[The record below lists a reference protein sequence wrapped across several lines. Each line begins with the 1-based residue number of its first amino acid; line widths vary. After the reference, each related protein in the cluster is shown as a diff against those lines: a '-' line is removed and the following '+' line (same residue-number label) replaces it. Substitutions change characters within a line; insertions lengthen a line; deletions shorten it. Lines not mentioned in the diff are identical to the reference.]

1 MCANQELRIAEL
13 NAAGM
18 HDQEIADVLGIS
30 RMTVLRI
37 RKAMH
42 LPPAKKVASNK
53 AIYSIYD
60 AITNALLYHG
70 SSAEV
75 AEQMGLSCVD
85 HLYTILSRDR
95 KAGKSKYIIVKE

>member
-18 HDQEIADVLGIS
+18 YDQEIATVLGIS
-30 RMTVLRI
+30 RMTVLRT
-37 RKAMH
+37 RKA
-42 LPPAKKVASNK
+42 LNLSPARKVASNK

-60 AITNALLYHG
+60 AVTNVLLYHG

-75 AEQMGLSCVD
+75 AEQMGLSCVA
-85 HLYTILSRDR
+85 HFYSILSRDR
-95 KAGKSKYIIVKE
+95 KAGERKYIIVKE

>member
-18 HDQEIADVLGIS
+18 YDHEIASELGIS
-30 RMTVLRI
+30 RMTVLRT

-53 AIYSIYD
+53 AFYSIYD
-60 AITNALLYHG
+60 AVTKVLLYHG
-70 SSAEV
+70 SSVEV

-85 HLYTILSRDR
+85 HLYSILSRDR
-95 KAGKSKYIIVKE
+95 KAGERKYIIVKE